1 MLERLNGWQRLWIVL
16 SVIYLIVVVAFVIAV
31 MPRASHYARSRL
43 YNSID
48 TVGRYL
54 ERDDASFRY
63 EGGWTMR
70 TKYYADLSDEQVLA
84 KLHDKYKDKVDF
96 DPVESEYRRK
106 MNRRLLEQAQTFGIA
121 LLFWLIPVVALY
133 ILGVGVAWIIR
144 GFRQPNP

>member
-16 SVIYLIVVVAFVIAV
+16 SVIYLIVVVTYTIAV
-31 MPRASHYARSRL
+31 VPRASHYARSRL
-43 YNSID
+43 YDSID

-54 ERDDASFRY
+54 EREDASFRY

-96 DPVESEYRRK
+96 GLVENEYRRK
-106 MNRRLLEQAQTFGIA
+106 MNGLLLEQVQTLGIA
-121 LLFWLIPVVALY
+121 LLF
-133 ILGVGVAWIIR
+133 
-144 GFRQPNP
+144 